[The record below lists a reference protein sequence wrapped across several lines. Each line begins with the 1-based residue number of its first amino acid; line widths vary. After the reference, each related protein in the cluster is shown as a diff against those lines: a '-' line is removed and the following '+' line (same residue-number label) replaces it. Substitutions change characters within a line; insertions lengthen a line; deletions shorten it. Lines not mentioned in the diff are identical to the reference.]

1 MPEPVAPRCRAKRFL
16 WAEQKHEILFDDHH
30 RRAGQPGGRGA
41 DRDGSLDD
49 HGVAQD
55 RQGRCDRGVAG
66 VGARPSSRR
75 PGRPAS
81 SLDCRR
87 RTPGC
92 PPRSSSR
99 RSSSRRCTENRPGAE
114 RPGSPAVPRN
124 ARDKLLAIID
134 ECVAAGWTTERAYAV
149 LGVDR
154 RRSHPGRPRPASR
167 PTTHAQPTAP
177 TRNPPPRRPLM
188 MRSFL

>member
-1 MPEPVAPRCRAKRFL
+1 MPEPVAPRRRAKRFL

-41 DRDGSLDD
+41 GRDGSLDD

-114 RPGSPAVPRN
+114 RPGSPAVPGN

-134 ECVAAGWTTERAYAV
+134 ECVAAGWTTERGLRGA
-149 LGVDR
+149 
-154 RRSHPGRPRPASR
+154 RSGPAAGSSGPPTPGEPPDDPRPTHR
-167 PTTHAQPTAP
+167 PGD
-177 TRNPPPRRPLM
+177 
-188 MRSFL
+188 RS